1 MSKLFYGISSAN
13 RDAEVKTVTVYGEG
27 NANLIA
33 PGDVLAVYFSNGN
46 EFESPSLLL
55 LNESENSTITQENLS
70 ENSGISVKSRG
81 VETDLDYMWQDGEV
95 CLFTLISQQTN
106 SDIAYA
112 QTGDILT
119 NDSEEGNDA
128 LYFILLRG
136 SRANSEFYGLTL
148 FSDHSEDFDTWL
160 SEEITPADSDSAISA
175 ADLKRL
181 VKQLVAGSTEPST
194 PISIPRISY
203 TNDAGDD
210 GIAIGKLFV
219 SDDTYY
225 SVKIPASVA
234 RSIPDFTHEFKNDA
248 DIVPDEDNDNV
259 NKHNRISREGSPY
272 NAGDYFITNV
282 LKDNFYL
289 TPNGNTPREEGGP
302 SKPGIYLALPPVLG
316 SGAPTIN
323 DPVEGSLNVY
333 SLLGSQKDN
342 GSFITD
348 INKGAFNNKDDNGQD
363 SASTLN
369 LYGSTTNFYAH
380 GSVNPVLT
388 IDPVYIQSTSR
399 VVAPTFIE
407 SGESLASR
415 YSGRLIVK
423 TYTSCKMHMEAGA
436 GKQVTSI
443 ANSWRRG
450 DTNISSSG
458 TAALNDGH
466 ITQSIQAP
474 TAQGIYEP
482 IGVVGYNLNYATQ
495 GEKGDAA
502 KTNLWELCLVQG
514 ETNPYKVQYAA
525 SNLSNKVTNV
535 YMTFSVLWRRVL

>member
-55 LNESENSTITQENLS
+55 LNESENSTVTQENLS

-106 SDIAYA
+106 SDIAHA
-112 QTGDILT
+112 QTGDTLT
-119 NDSEEGNDA
+119 NDSEEANDA

-160 SEEITPADSDSAISA
+160 SGGIVDADSNTAVSA
-175 ADLKRL
+175 ADLKRI
-181 VKQLVAGSTEPST
+181 VQQLTAGTTEPST
-194 PISIPRISY
+194 PISIPHVEYVSEAGE
-203 TNDAGDD
+203 DATT
-210 GIAIGKLFV
+210 IGKLYT
-219 SDDTYY
+219 SDDTWYE
-225 SVKIPASVA
+225 VKIPASVVN
-234 RSIPDFTHEFKNDA
+234 SIPVFTHEFKNDA
-248 DIVPDEDNDNV
+248 DIVPDENDNSV
-259 NKHNRISREGSPY
+259 NKHNRASREGSPY
-272 NAGDYFITNV
+272 NVGDYFITNV

-289 TPNGNTPREEGGP
+289 TPGENNS
-302 SKPGIYLALPPVLG
+302 SKPGIYLALPHTSTGQDDPV
-316 SGAPTIN
+316 II
-323 DPVEGSLNVY
+323 DPVEGSLKAY
-333 SLLGSQKDN
+333 SLLESQKNN
-342 GSFITD
+342 GEFITN
-348 INKGAFNNKDDNGQD
+348 INKGAFNNKDNNGQD
-363 SASTLN
+363 SASVLN

-388 IDPVYIQSTSR
+388 IDPVYVQSTSR

-407 SGESLASR
+407 NGESLASR
-415 YSGRLIVK
+415 YCGQIKVK
-423 TYTSCKMHMEAGA
+423 TYTSCKMYMGAGA

-443 ANSWRRG
+443 VNSWTRG
-450 DTNISSSG
+450 ETHISSSG
-458 TAALNDGH
+458 TAILNDGH
-466 ITQSIQAP
+466 ITQPIQAP
-474 TAQGIYEP
+474 AGQGTYEP
-482 IGVVGYNLNYATQ
+482 IGIVGYNLNYATQ
-495 GEKGDAA
+495 GVKGDAP

-525 SNLSNKVTNV
+525 SNLSNSVVNV